1 MFTIYQQKA
10 YITVRTE
17 CLIYMSHT
25 KFSHLDSPVRPAK
38 CYMKVDAENN
48 IAHILFD
55 TSYNHMCMSYE

>member
-25 KFSHLDSPVRPAK
+25 KFSHLNDYSFAW
-38 CYMKVDAENN
+38 
-48 IAHILFD
+48 IALYVLLNV
-55 TSYNHMCMSYE
+55 T